1 MENLETKPK
10 ASAKANATQKRI
22 SKHRMSDTMETINFQ
37 IKKEP
42 IHNKMEKPNLKIL
55 LNETR
60 DLQQAIDTQNK
71 ILRQQNKILSR
82 LYQLTSESSFPPL
95 LEIAAFLKETNNTH
109 RTKTK
114 RKAVESAFRATLQKQ
129 ASNRY
134 CKPCN
139 LIENQDSQFNP
150 HILLPLSVFKKFTVS
165 KKEAQ
170 LWSEKEQ
177 NRLVQEKIR
186 IMKCNQNRF
195 WIVAK
200 DICLSLHIRSRNVAK
215 TIGNYE
221 NSEKAQMKVRC
232 PRRNGS
238 TAVHVLIV
246 LSFQGVSRLFQS
258 SRNPKAPFIKQWF
271 NEKIKSIS
279 T

>member
-1 MENLETKPK
+1 
-10 ASAKANATQKRI
+10 
-22 SKHRMSDTMETINFQ
+22 MSDTMETINFLKS
-37 IKKEP
+37 KKRTK
-42 IHNKMEKPNLKIL
+42 ISIYNKMEKPDLKIL
-55 LNETR
+55 MNETR
-60 DLQQAIDTQNK
+60 DLQRAIDVQNK
-71 ILRQQNKILSR
+71 ILGQQNKILYR
-82 LYQLTSESSFPPL
+82 LYQLTSESSLPPL
-95 LEIAAFLKETNNTH
+95 LEIAAILKETNNTY

-114 RKAVESAFRATLQKQ
+114 RKAVESAFRVTLQKKQ
-129 ASNRY
+129 ESNRY

-150 HILLPLSVFKKFTVS
+150 HLLLPLSVFKKFTVT

-170 LWSEKEQ
+170 LWSEDEQ
-177 NRLVQEKIR
+177 NKLVQEKIR

-200 DICLSLHIRSRNVAK
+200 DICLSLHIRSGNVAK
-215 TIGNYE
+215 TIGHYE